1 MKQEVLDVL
10 QSSFNKAIQNL
21 SQLPIDTTKQT
32 VIFRNKQ
39 VLITDLIF
47 NTVVHQAEHVAQ
59 ILYIA
64 K

>member
-32 VIFRNKQ
+32 VIFRKTSTYYRPH
-39 VLITDLIF
+39 I
-47 NTVVHQAEHVAQ
+47 
-59 ILYIA
+59 
-64 K
+64 